1 MLVIES
7 LTDSPKD
14 IQLACREPGLGL
26 VLASPTAQDLA
37 IMLHWL

>member
-7 LTDSPKD
+7 LTDPPKD
-14 IQLACREPGLGL
+14 IQLAYREPGLDL
-26 VLASPTAQDLA
+26 VLAGPIAQDLA